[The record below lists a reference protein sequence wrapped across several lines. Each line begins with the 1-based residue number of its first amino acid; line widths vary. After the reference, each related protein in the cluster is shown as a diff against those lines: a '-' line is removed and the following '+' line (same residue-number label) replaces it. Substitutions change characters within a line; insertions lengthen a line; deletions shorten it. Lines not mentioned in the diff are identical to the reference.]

1 MDVSWMTKYIAEG
14 LGTMLLVLLGNG
26 TIAGVTL
33 KGSKNE
39 GMGGLAIARGYGS
52 GGRTIGKMLAKELD
66 IHYYDQQLQLD
77 SLQLA
82 ISLGHMLHN
91 IFWHNLLVQLLV
103 NYLL

>member
-39 GMGGLAIARGYGS
+39 GMGGLAIAKVQYG
-52 GGRTIGKMLAKELD
+52 TWLKWVWK
-66 IHYYDQQLQLD
+66 
-77 SLQLA
+77 
-82 ISLGHMLHN
+82 
-91 IFWHNLLVQLLV
+91 LLVILAVVCLV
-103 NYLL
+103 VVTTAMMIL

>member
-39 GMGGLAIARGYGS
+39 AWVV
-52 GGRTIGKMLAKELD
+52 
-66 IHYYDQQLQLD
+66 LQLRGD
-77 SLQLA
+77 TELR
-82 ISLGHMLHN
+82 
-91 IFWHNLLVQLLV
+91 F
-103 NYLL
+103 